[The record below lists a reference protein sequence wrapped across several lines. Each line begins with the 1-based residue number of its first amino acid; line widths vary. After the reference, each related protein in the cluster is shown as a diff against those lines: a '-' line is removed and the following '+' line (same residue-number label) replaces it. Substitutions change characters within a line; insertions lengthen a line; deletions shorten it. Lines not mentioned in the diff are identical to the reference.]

1 MELLIEELGGS
12 VIMLLLGSGV
22 IGVLV
27 YVYSAVIVAELVKKY
42 VKVRENERSIQT
54 VWRRADC
61 SGRHKC
67 ISRVDGKYC
76 AGSGRHACAA
86 YKYMG

>member
-12 VIMLLLGSGV
+12 VIMLLFRQWSNRCARV
-22 IGVLV
+22 C
-27 YVYSAVIVAELVKKY
+27 VYSAVIVTELIKKY

-67 ISRVDGKYC
+67 ISRVDGKILC
-76 AGSGRHACAA
+76 WLREACLRSL
-86 YKYMG
+86 

>member
-12 VIMLLLGSGV
+12 VIMLLLGNRCARV
-22 IGVLV
+22 CVC
-27 YVYSAVIVAELVKKY
+27 SAVIVTELVKKY